1 MKTNKILLDDVEKI
15 YFSIPCTSVVSCEH
29 CKNKLLCDLTAYLL
43 KIIKEIIL
51 RGGKMKI
58 NLNDILVNSYDRN
71 MKQLI
76 VIYDDNGDF
85 YTFTESNI
93 LERVKQMKV
102 ERFDIVSE
110 KLIVIK
116 VVGVINE

>member
-1 MKTNKILLDDVEKI
+1 
-15 YFSIPCTSVVSCEH
+15 
-29 CKNKLLCDLTAYLL
+29 
-43 KIIKEIIL
+43 
-51 RGGKMKI
+51 MKI
-58 NLNDILVNSYDRN
+58 NLNDVLVNSYDRN
-71 MKQLI
+71 TKQLI

-110 KLIVIK
+110 KLVVIK

>member
-1 MKTNKILLDDVEKI
+1 
-15 YFSIPCTSVVSCEH
+15 
-29 CKNKLLCDLTAYLL
+29 
-43 KIIKEIIL
+43 
-51 RGGKMKI
+51 MKI

-85 YTFTESNI
+85 FTFTQSNI

>member
-1 MKTNKILLDDVEKI
+1 
-15 YFSIPCTSVVSCEH
+15 
-29 CKNKLLCDLTAYLL
+29 
-43 KIIKEIIL
+43 
-51 RGGKMKI
+51 MKI
-58 NLNDILVNSYDRN
+58 NLNDILINSYDRN

-93 LERVKQMKV
+93 LERVKYMKV

>member
-1 MKTNKILLDDVEKI
+1 
-15 YFSIPCTSVVSCEH
+15 
-29 CKNKLLCDLTAYLL
+29 
-43 KIIKEIIL
+43 
-51 RGGKMKI
+51 MKI

-93 LERVKQMKV
+93 LERVKYMKV

-116 VVGVINE
+116 VVGVINEQ

>member
-1 MKTNKILLDDVEKI
+1 
-15 YFSIPCTSVVSCEH
+15 
-29 CKNKLLCDLTAYLL
+29 
-43 KIIKEIIL
+43 
-51 RGGKMKI
+51 MKI

-93 LERVKQMKV
+93 LERVKYMKV

-116 VVGVINE
+116 LEGIINE

>member
-1 MKTNKILLDDVEKI
+1 
-15 YFSIPCTSVVSCEH
+15 
-29 CKNKLLCDLTAYLL
+29 
-43 KIIKEIIL
+43 
-51 RGGKMKI
+51 MKI

-110 KLIVIK
+110 KLILIK

>member
-1 MKTNKILLDDVEKI
+1 
-15 YFSIPCTSVVSCEH
+15 
-29 CKNKLLCDLTAYLL
+29 
-43 KIIKEIIL
+43 
-51 RGGKMKI
+51 MKI
-58 NLNDILVNSYDRN
+58 NLTDILVNSYDRN

-76 VIYDDNGDF
+76 VIYDDNGDI

-102 ERFDIVSE
+102 ERFEIVSE

>member
-1 MKTNKILLDDVEKI
+1 
-15 YFSIPCTSVVSCEH
+15 
-29 CKNKLLCDLTAYLL
+29 
-43 KIIKEIIL
+43 
-51 RGGKMKI
+51 MKI

-85 YTFTESNI
+85 YTCTESNI
-93 LERVKQMKV
+93 VERVKQMKV

-110 KLIVIK
+110 KLVVIK
-116 VVGVINE
+116 VVGIINE

>member
-1 MKTNKILLDDVEKI
+1 
-15 YFSIPCTSVVSCEH
+15 
-29 CKNKLLCDLTAYLL
+29 
-43 KIIKEIIL
+43 
-51 RGGKMKI
+51 MKI

-76 VIYDDNGDF
+76 VTYDDNGDF

>member
-1 MKTNKILLDDVEKI
+1 
-15 YFSIPCTSVVSCEH
+15 
-29 CKNKLLCDLTAYLL
+29 
-43 KIIKEIIL
+43 
-51 RGGKMKI
+51 MKI

-93 LERVKQMKV
+93 VERVKQMKV

-110 KLIVIK
+110 KLVVIK

>member
-1 MKTNKILLDDVEKI
+1 
-15 YFSIPCTSVVSCEH
+15 
-29 CKNKLLCDLTAYLL
+29 
-43 KIIKEIIL
+43 
-51 RGGKMKI
+51 MKI

-93 LERVKQMKV
+93 LERVKQMQV

-110 KLIVIK
+110 KLLVIK

>member
-1 MKTNKILLDDVEKI
+1 
-15 YFSIPCTSVVSCEH
+15 
-29 CKNKLLCDLTAYLL
+29 
-43 KIIKEIIL
+43 
-51 RGGKMKI
+51 MKI

-93 LERVKQMKV
+93 LERIKQMKV
-102 ERFDIVSE
+102 ERFDVVSE
-110 KLIVIK
+110 KLVVIK

>member
-1 MKTNKILLDDVEKI
+1 
-15 YFSIPCTSVVSCEH
+15 
-29 CKNKLLCDLTAYLL
+29 
-43 KIIKEIIL
+43 
-51 RGGKMKI
+51 MKI

-85 YTFTESNI
+85 YTFTESNV
-93 LERVKQMKV
+93 LERVKYMKV

-110 KLIVIK
+110 KLIIIK
-116 VVGVINE
+116 VVGVINV

>member
-1 MKTNKILLDDVEKI
+1 
-15 YFSIPCTSVVSCEH
+15 
-29 CKNKLLCDLTAYLL
+29 
-43 KIIKEIIL
+43 
-51 RGGKMKI
+51 MKI
-58 NLNDILVNSYDRN
+58 NLNDILVNSYDKN

-93 LERVKQMKV
+93 LERVKYMKV

-110 KLIVIK
+110 KLVVIK

>member
-1 MKTNKILLDDVEKI
+1 MKL
-15 YFSIPCTSVVSCEH
+15 
-29 CKNKLLCDLTAYLL
+29 
-43 KIIKEIIL
+43 
-51 RGGKMKI
+51 
-58 NLNDILVNSYDRN
+58 NLNDILINSYDRN

-93 LERVKQMKV
+93 LERVKYMKV

>member
-1 MKTNKILLDDVEKI
+1 
-15 YFSIPCTSVVSCEH
+15 
-29 CKNKLLCDLTAYLL
+29 
-43 KIIKEIIL
+43 
-51 RGGKMKI
+51 MKI

-93 LERVKQMKV
+93 LERVKYMKV

-116 VVGVINE
+116 VEGIINE

>member
-1 MKTNKILLDDVEKI
+1 
-15 YFSIPCTSVVSCEH
+15 
-29 CKNKLLCDLTAYLL
+29 
-43 KIIKEIIL
+43 
-51 RGGKMKI
+51 MKI

-85 YTFTESNI
+85 YTFTESI
-93 LERVKQMKV
+93 IPERVKQMKV

-110 KLIVIK
+110 KLTVIK

>member
-1 MKTNKILLDDVEKI
+1 MWYGSWTIMFNSEILL
-15 YFSIPCTSVVSCEH
+15 
-29 CKNKLLCDLTAYLL
+29 
-43 KIIKEIIL
+43 
-51 RGGKMKI
+51 RGDIMKI

-110 KLIVIK
+110 KLVVIK
-116 VVGVINE
+116 VEGEINEGK

>member
-1 MKTNKILLDDVEKI
+1 
-15 YFSIPCTSVVSCEH
+15 
-29 CKNKLLCDLTAYLL
+29 
-43 KIIKEIIL
+43 
-51 RGGKMKI
+51 MKI

-93 LERVKQMKV
+93 LERVNQLKV
-102 ERFDIVSE
+102 DIFDIVSE

>member
-1 MKTNKILLDDVEKI
+1 
-15 YFSIPCTSVVSCEH
+15 
-29 CKNKLLCDLTAYLL
+29 
-43 KIIKEIIL
+43 
-51 RGGKMKI
+51 MKI
-58 NLNDILVNSYDRN
+58 NLNDILINSYDRN
-71 MKQLI
+71 IKQLI
-76 VIYDDNGDF
+76 AIYDDNGDF

-110 KLIVIK
+110 MLIVIK

>member
-1 MKTNKILLDDVEKI
+1 
-15 YFSIPCTSVVSCEH
+15 
-29 CKNKLLCDLTAYLL
+29 
-43 KIIKEIIL
+43 
-51 RGGKMKI
+51 MKI

-71 MKQLI
+71 LKQLL

>member
-1 MKTNKILLDDVEKI
+1 
-15 YFSIPCTSVVSCEH
+15 
-29 CKNKLLCDLTAYLL
+29 
-43 KIIKEIIL
+43 
-51 RGGKMKI
+51 MKI

-93 LERVKQMKV
+93 LDRVKYMKV
-102 ERFDIVSE
+102 ERFYAVTE
-110 KLIVIK
+110 KLIIIK

>member
-1 MKTNKILLDDVEKI
+1 
-15 YFSIPCTSVVSCEH
+15 
-29 CKNKLLCDLTAYLL
+29 
-43 KIIKEIIL
+43 
-51 RGGKMKI
+51 MKI

-93 LERVKQMKV
+93 PDRVKQMKV

>member
-1 MKTNKILLDDVEKI
+1 MKI
-15 YFSIPCTSVVSCEH
+15 Y
-29 CKNKLLCDLTAYLL
+29 
-43 KIIKEIIL
+43 
-51 RGGKMKI
+51 
-58 NLNDILVNSYDRN
+58 LNDILVNSYDRN

-85 YTFTESNI
+85 YTFTQSNI
-93 LERVKQMKV
+93 LERVKNMKV

>member
-1 MKTNKILLDDVEKI
+1 
-15 YFSIPCTSVVSCEH
+15 
-29 CKNKLLCDLTAYLL
+29 
-43 KIIKEIIL
+43 
-51 RGGKMKI
+51 MKI

-76 VIYDDNGDF
+76 AIYDDNGDF
-85 YTFTESNI
+85 YTFTESNT
-93 LERVKQMKV
+93 LERVKYMKV

-116 VVGVINE
+116 VEGVINE

>member
-1 MKTNKILLDDVEKI
+1 
-15 YFSIPCTSVVSCEH
+15 
-29 CKNKLLCDLTAYLL
+29 
-43 KIIKEIIL
+43 
-51 RGGKMKI
+51 MKI
-58 NLNDILVNSYDRN
+58 NLNDILVNSYDMN
-71 MKQLI
+71 MEQLI

-93 LERVKQMKV
+93 LERVKYMKV

>member
-1 MKTNKILLDDVEKI
+1 
-15 YFSIPCTSVVSCEH
+15 
-29 CKNKLLCDLTAYLL
+29 
-43 KIIKEIIL
+43 
-51 RGGKMKI
+51 MKI

-93 LERVKQMKV
+93 LERVKYMKV

-116 VVGVINE
+116 VIGVINE

>member
-1 MKTNKILLDDVEKI
+1 
-15 YFSIPCTSVVSCEH
+15 
-29 CKNKLLCDLTAYLL
+29 
-43 KIIKEIIL
+43 
-51 RGGKMKI
+51 MKI
-58 NLNDILVNSYDRN
+58 NLNEILINLYDRN
-71 MKQLI
+71 KKQLI

>member
-1 MKTNKILLDDVEKI
+1 
-15 YFSIPCTSVVSCEH
+15 
-29 CKNKLLCDLTAYLL
+29 
-43 KIIKEIIL
+43 
-51 RGGKMKI
+51 MKI
-58 NLNDILVNSYDRN
+58 NLNDILLNSYDRSK
-71 MKQLI
+71 KQLI

-85 YTFTESNI
+85 FTFTENNI
-93 LERVKQMKV
+93 LRRVKQMKV

>member
-1 MKTNKILLDDVEKI
+1 
-15 YFSIPCTSVVSCEH
+15 
-29 CKNKLLCDLTAYLL
+29 
-43 KIIKEIIL
+43 
-51 RGGKMKI
+51 MKI

-85 YTFTESNI
+85 YTFTQSNI

-110 KLIVIK
+110 KLTIIK
-116 VVGVINE
+116 VVGIINE